1 MSDTKTYVGCKVVKA
16 YPQDRTRADS
26 GIEAGYAVLYPDGYN
41 SWSPKDVFDKA
52 YIQLAEHAH
61 EAPEYIELL
70 ADIALEQAHL
80 DRIKKKLDANNLHAE
95 DAEWYSEQYGYASR
109 KLDFMMARKLRM
121 DDPKDPTSF
130 LNPEYTTTRMKD
142 AVERAREH
150 GLYHFFSAPVGS
162 GKTES
167 ISKLVVEGDV
177 VVVEDLNAMT
187 EMVEMIGKRTD
198 IDPSKV
204 SIYINGPKMPR
215 SAYYSPTIWFD
226 GGYTPEKAQAAHM
239 NIHRAAMATMNL
251 SKKPAFMFIR

>member
-1 MSDTKTYVGCKVVKA
+1 MSDTKTYVGCKVIKA
-16 YPQDRTRADS
+16 YPQDRTRTDS
-26 GIEAGYAVLYPDGYN
+26 GIEPGYAVLYPDGYT
-41 SWSPKDVFDKA
+41 SWSPKDAFDKA
-52 YIQLAEHAH
+52 YIELAAHTH

-70 ADIALEQAHL
+70 ADIALEEAHIE
-80 DRIKKKLDANNLHAE
+80 RISKKLHAGNLHTE
-95 DAEWYSEQYGYASR
+95 DAEWYSEQIGYAHR
-109 KLDFMMARKLRM
+109 KLDFMKARKLRM
-121 DDPKDPTSF
+121 DNPEDPNSF
-130 LNPEYTTTRMKD
+130 LNPAYTTAMMKL
-142 AVERAREH
+142 AVERARKH
-150 GLYHFFSAPVGS
+150 GIYQFFSAPVGS